1 MIFIK
6 QKSDVFIQDGWDEV
20 SIKKMIEKCARVSYK
35 SEDKITDDSYIK
47 FVDNLIARDHARPL
61 EFGTVYLTI
70 PKFIDSKYNL
80 DSSDRVLFY
89 QNNPYSKVCIKDYD
103 AYITT
108 NYRVIVE
115 YKNFDDLKYLTPPTK
130 YHEQRYYI
138 KFITNQAVMNEYR
151 THITLS
157 HLAESSRYC
166 NYGRDKFANQIT
178 YIIPGCN
185 YLNKLEEGEYHY
197 DDIDGMCKGPNGVSL
212 MDPRTKLWQIAEW
225 AYLDLIKIGYTA
237 QEAALVLTKNTKSEL
252 ISCGFKNAWDNFF
265 YRRCDVSAHP
275 MARQLA
281 IETKK
286 KFNNIIEKNI

>member
-1 MIFIK
+1 MIFIN
-6 QKSDVFIQDGWDEV
+6 QKSDVFTQEGWNEI

-47 FVDNLIARDHARPL
+47 FVDNLINRDHARPL

-70 PKFIDSKYNL
+70 PKFINSKYNL

-89 QNNPYSKVCIKDYD
+89 QNNPYSRVCIKDYD
-103 AYITT
+103 AHITT

-115 YKNFDDLKYLTPPTK
+115 YKNFDDLKYLTSPTK
-130 YHEQRYYI
+130 YHEKRYYI

-166 NYGRDKFANQIT
+166 NYSKDKFDNQIT
-178 YIIPGCN
+178 YIIPSCA
-185 YLNKLEEGEYHY
+185 YLNNLVEGEYHY
-197 DDIDGMCKGPNGVSL
+197 DDINGMCSGPDNKSF
-212 MDPRTKLWQIAEW
+212 MDPQMKLWQVVEW
-225 AYLDLIKIGYTA
+225 AYMDLIKSGYSA
-237 QEAALVLTKNTKSEL
+237 QEAALVLTKDTKSEL
-252 ISCGFKNAWDNFF
+252 ISCGFKSAWDNFF
-265 YRRCDVSAHP
+265 YRRCDISAHP

-281 IETKK
+281 IETKE